1 MRSMSLWS
9 SAPRLLLASLLV
21 SCLARPLSAEEPPVR
36 EMLRLANEGG
46 AGERAVKIDF
56 SALELRQVRL
66 PLLDGQTVDVQ
77 RTDLE
82 VRRPGDFAWR
92 GRIAN
97 AAGETAGDVVL
108 TVRDGRVLGWI
119 MVPGASYRIVPAIEG
134 GHRML
139 EAGESPLDR
148 SEILEMEP
156 RRKLLEALDGPEA
169 PRPGIVAPARTEP
182 ISRFNLI
189 VFYTAAARQGA
200 GGHDAMR
207 QLLQHQVD
215 LANTAYINSQVQVR
229 LEMPLAEETSL
240 ADEDPRR
247 MYWVRFDPRV
257 VELQRRHG
265 AAFTALVTEEG
276 FCGSATNILSKDVF
290 QDRSVTSYGG
300 MVVSRE
306 CLGST
311 PHLFAHEIGHL
322 FGCEHDPAHGSP
334 ARGALFPYAF
344 GHFVDGSFRT
354 VMSYAAACQTNCPAV
369 LYFSSPRLR
378 FNGQPTGIAGQ
389 RDNQRVINTTRTRFA
404 PPPSPTQPCRP
415 GLNTL
420 CLGNRRFKVQV
431 DWYNQFENSGSV
443 GRAIQRTGASGF
455 FTFGDPSNVEL
466 MVKALDFGDTVKV
479 FYGQLT
485 NLFFEMIITDTRTG
499 EFKAY
504 QNTPGNCGAIDQN
517 AFPGGT
523 ALAADPLAADLQ
535 AGAATAGCRPDP
547 KTLCLQ
553 NGRFQV
559 TVDWRNPANSQAG
572 QAGAVPLSQLTG
584 AFYFSGPDSLELMTK
599 ILDQGDRIDFFY
611 GALSDLEYSINVTD
625 TRTGT
630 VKTYRN
636 NAGRYCGG
644 LEVNAF

>member
-1 MRSMSLWS
+1 
-9 SAPRLLLASLLV
+9 
-21 SCLARPLSAEEPPVR
+21 
-36 EMLRLANEGG
+36 MLRLGDEGG
-46 AGERAVKIDF
+46 ALDRPVRIDL

-66 PLLDGQTVDVQ
+66 PLLDGTTVDVR

-82 VRRPGDFAWR
+82 VRRPGDYAWR
-92 GRIAN
+92 GKIA
-97 AAGETAGDVVL
+97 GPQGGTAGDVVL

-119 MVPGASYRIVPAIEG
+119 MVPGAAWRIVPAEEG
-134 GHRML
+134 GHRMR
-139 EAGESPLDR
+139 EAEESPLDR
-148 SEILEMEP
+148 SELLDLEP
-156 RRKLLEALDGPEA
+156 RQDLLEALAAPE
-169 PRPGIVAPARTEP
+169 PPQPLLGAPAKTEP
-182 ISRFNLI
+182 ISRFNLV

-200 GGHDAMR
+200 GGHEAMR

-229 LEMPLAEETSL
+229 LEMPHAEETGL

-257 VELQRRHG
+257 VALQRRHG
-265 AAFTALVTEEG
+265 ATFTALVTEEG
-276 FCGSATNILSKDVF
+276 FCGAATSILSKDVF
-290 QDRSVTSYGG
+290 HDRSVMSYGG

-311 PHLFAHEIGHL
+311 PVLFAHEIGHL
-322 FGCEHDPAHGSP
+322 FGCEHDPAHGG
-334 ARGALFPYAF
+334 AAHGALFPYAF

-354 VMSYAAACQTNCPAV
+354 VMSYAAACQTSCPAV
-369 LYFSSPRLR
+369 LYFSSPRLT

-431 DWYNQFENSGSV
+431 DWYNQFDRTGAV
-443 GRAIQRTGASGF
+443 GRAIQRTNASGF

-466 MVKALDFGDTVKV
+466 MVKVLDFGDTVKV

-485 NLFFEMIITDTRTG
+485 NLFFEMIITDTKTG

-504 QNTPGNCGAIDQN
+504 TNTSGNCGAIDQN
-517 AFPGGT
+517 AFPGGN
-523 ALAADPLAADLQ
+523 ALAGDSLEADLQ
-535 AGAATAGCRPDP
+535 TAAAAAGCRPGP
-547 KTLCLQ
+547 STLCLQ

-559 TVDWRNPANSQAG
+559 TADWRNPANNQSG

-611 GALSDLEYSINVTD
+611 GALSDLEYTIHVTD
-625 TRTGT
+625 TRTGA

-644 LEVNAF
+644 LQVGAF

>member
-1 MRSMSLWS
+1 MRSMSSWS
-9 SAPRLLLASLLV
+9 CAPRLLLASLLA
-21 SCLARPLSAEEPPVR
+21 SSFALPLYADEPPIR
-36 EMLRLANEGG
+36 EMLRLADDGG
-46 AGERAVKIDF
+46 GIERSAEIDF
-56 SALELRQVRL
+56 SALEFRQVRL
-66 PLLDGQTVDVQ
+66 PLLNGETVVVN
-77 RTDLE
+77 RTDME
-82 VRRPGDFAWR
+82 VRGPGDFAWR
-92 GRIAN
+92 GRIP
-97 AAGETAGDVVL
+97 GPTGDPAGDVVL
-108 TVRDGRVLGWI
+108 TVRDSRVLGWI
-119 MVPGASYRIVPAIEG
+119 MVPGTAWRIVPAKDG
-134 GHRML
+134 GHRMQEVDESRLDQTEVLELDPRRRLQGGLDGL
-139 EAGESPLDR
+139 EASQPR
-148 SEILEMEP
+148 IL
-156 RRKLLEALDGPEA
+156 
-169 PRPGIVAPARTEP
+169 APARNEP

-189 VFYTAAARQGA
+189 AFYTAAARQAA

-229 LEMPLAEETSL
+229 LEMPHAEETSL
-240 ADEDPRR
+240 ADGDPRR
-247 MYWVRFDPRV
+247 LYWVRFDPRV
-257 VELQRRHG
+257 VALQRRHG
-265 AAFTALVTEEG
+265 AEFTALVTEGG

-290 QDRSVTSYGG
+290 NDRSVTSYGG
-300 MVVSRE
+300 VVVSRE

-311 PHLFAHEIGHL
+311 PVLIAHEIGHL
-322 FGCEHDPAHGSP
+322 LGCEHDPAHG
-334 ARGALFPYAF
+334 GAVHGAIFSYAY
-344 GHFVDGSFRT
+344 GHFVDGNFRT
-354 VMSYAAACQTNCPAV
+354 VMSYAAACQNNCPAA
-369 LYFSSPRLR
+369 LHFSNPAIR
-378 FNGQPTGIAGQ
+378 FNGEPTGIAGQ
-389 RDNQRVINTTRTRFA
+389 RDNHRVINTTRTRFA
-404 PPPSPTQPCRP
+404 PPPPATQPCRP

-431 DWYNQFENSGSV
+431 DWFNQYDVTGGV
-443 GRAIQRTGASGF
+443 GRAIQRTNASGF

-466 MVKALDFGDTVKV
+466 MVKVLDFGDTVKV

-485 NLFFEMIITDTRTG
+485 NLFFELIITDTKTG

-523 ALAADPLAADLQ
+523 ALTAESLSVAP
-535 AGAATAGCRPDP
+535 ATTNSCRPGP

-584 AFYFSGPDSLELMTK
+584 AFYFSGPDSLELVTK
-599 ILDQGDRIDFFY
+599 VLDQGNRIDFFY
-611 GALSDLEYSINVTD
+611 GTLSDLEYTITATD
-625 TRTGT
+625 TRTGR